1 MSKLIK
7 NNKDPNYY
15 LNEKS
20 SDEES
25 SIENQALKNI
35 KNDIKKLKTNFKN
48 NIDIIH
54 LQNQKIIGIKPDELT
69 YSELINSI
77 TMGRAIKI
85 DSQMIKTN
93 NEPFYDYFIISN

>member
-1 MSKLIK
+1 MRKYKFKKGEKILSKLMK

-15 LNEKS
+15 LNEES
-20 SDEES
+20 SNEES

-54 LQNQKIIGIKPDELT
+54 LQNQKIIGIKPEELT

-85 DSQMIKTN
+85 DS
-93 NEPFYDYFIISN
+93 